1 MVIIIVICMN
11 IVFVVSAFYDN
22 HFLYIKEIM
31 AITFFFFKGGGGG
44 EGG

>member
-1 MVIIIVICMN
+1 MN

-31 AITFFFFKGGGGG
+31 TITSFFKGGGGG
-44 EGG
+44 GGGGGGE